1 MESGDYLNVLVE
13 KLKDVLMSV
22 VPITVIVLILN
33 FTLTPLEIPLLIR
46 FLLGATCIIIGL
58 TIFLTG
64 ADIGITPIGSLMGA
78 NLTKTN
84 KAWIVGIGGFIL
96 GFIVCIAEPSLL
108 VLGEQVGSVTGGAI
122 PKLSI
127 VLSVSIGVGLLL
139 ATGFLRIVYN
149 FPLYKLL
156 TIIYTVI
163 LLLSF
168 ISSPNFLAV
177 AFEASAAV
185 TGALVVPFI
194 MALAIGVSRLKK
206 DSKASEEDSFG
217 LVGLSGLGGL
227 LSVMVMG
234 IVFGADTVGGDLDA
248 TTTATVSILGPFLA
262 NLPRITGEVFF
273 ALLPI
278 ILIFII
284 FQQISFKLSKRTYHR
299 ILKGLLYTF
308 VGLILFLLGVNAGF
322 MDVGSVIGHNLASFD
337 NKAIVV
343 IVGLVLG
350 LVTILA
356 EPAVYVLT
364 HQIEDVTGG
373 SVPRRLILIAL
384 CLGVGS
390 AVGLSVLRIVVP
402 AIKFWHYVLPG
413 YALAVG
419 MMYIVPKLFVGI
431 AFDSGAVA
439 SGPMCATF
447 LLAFTQGAAAAAE
460 GANVLI
466 DGFGVIATV
475 ALMPVITL
483 EVVGLIYKAKTA
495 KEGLPADDESS
506 R

>member
-1 MESGDYLNVLVE
+1 LNVISE
-13 KLKDVLMSV
+13 KLKEVMMSV
-22 VPITVIVLILN
+22 VPIVIIVLILN
-33 FTLTPLEIPLLIR
+33 FTLTPLDTPLLIR
-46 FLLGATCIIIGL
+46 FLLGAACIIFGL
-58 TIFLTG
+58 TIFLLG
-64 ADIGITPIGSLMGA
+64 IDLAITPIGSLMGS
-78 NLTKTN
+78 NLTKSN
-84 KAWIVGIGGFIL
+84 KVWLVAIGGITL
-96 GFIVCIAEPSLL
+96 GFIVCVAEPSLL
-108 VLGEQVGSVTGGAI
+108 VLGEQVAFVTGGAI
-122 PKLSI
+122 SKLSI

-139 ATGFLRIVYN
+139 ASGFLRIVFN
-149 FPLYKLL
+149 IPLYKQLTVIY
-156 TIIYTVI
+156 TIILV
-163 LLLSF
+163 LSL
-168 ISSPNFLAV
+168 ITSPNFLAV

-194 MALAIGVSRLKK
+194 MALALGVSSLKK

-217 LVGLSGLGGL
+217 LVGLSGIGGL
-227 LSVMVMG
+227 LGVMVMG
-234 IVFGADTVGGDLDA
+234 IVSRADTVAGDLDSKVSA
-248 TTTATVSILGPFLA
+248 TMSILGPFIA
-262 NLPRITGEVFF
+262 ELPRIVFEVLM

-284 FQQISFKLSKRTYHR
+284 FQKLSFKLSRRKYKR
-299 ILKGLLYTF
+299 ILKGLAYTF
-308 VGLILFLLGVNAGF
+308 IGLVLFLWGVNAGF
-322 MDVGSVIGHNLASFD
+322 MEVGSFIGHNLASLD

-343 IVGLVLG
+343 IVGLLLG

-373 SVPRRLILIAL
+373 SVPRNLVLVAL

-402 AIKFWHYVLPG
+402 GIKFWHYVLTG
-413 YALAVG
+413 YAIAVS
-419 MMYIVPKLFVGI
+419 MMYMVPKLFVGI

-447 LLAFTQGAAAAAE
+447 LLAFTQGAADAVE
-460 GANVLI
+460 SANVLI

-483 EVVGLIYKAKTA
+483 QVVGLIYKAKTA
-495 KEGLPADDESS
+495 KARLKPLEEEI
-506 R
+506 